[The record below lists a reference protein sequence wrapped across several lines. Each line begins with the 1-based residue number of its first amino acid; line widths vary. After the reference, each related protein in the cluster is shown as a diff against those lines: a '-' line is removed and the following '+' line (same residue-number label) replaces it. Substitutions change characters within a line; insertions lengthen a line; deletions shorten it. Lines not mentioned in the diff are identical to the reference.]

1 MLVKCCFLEA
11 ITKYCGSGVG
21 PIYIFTMCG
30 FVEDAPPRVATIVTH
45 ERGNSGWLFTL
56 KVYIELYHKIF
67 SL

>member
-1 MLVKCCFLEA
+1 M
-11 ITKYCGSGVG
+11 GVG
-21 PIYIFTMCG
+21 PIYIFTICG